1 MGMLFKLVFGM
12 LGLLWLGF
20 MAAQALRSA
29 RRLNGR
35 IAQFKTEQEEM
46 TAQGRI
52 AHPYM
57 ALAQSGEERD
67 EKDSVKRRKNR

>member
-46 TAQGRI
+46 AEQGRVP
-52 AHPYM
+52 HPYM
-57 ALAQSGEERD
+57 VLAQSGEERNEED
-67 EKDSVKRRKNR
+67 NVKRRKKR